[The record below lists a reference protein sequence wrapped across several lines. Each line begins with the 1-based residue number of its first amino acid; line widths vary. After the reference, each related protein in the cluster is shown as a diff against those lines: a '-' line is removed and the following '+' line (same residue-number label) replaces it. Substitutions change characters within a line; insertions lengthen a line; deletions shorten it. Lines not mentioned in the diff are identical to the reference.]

1 MLIVRFRMERKMI
14 SFIKNILNKK
24 PKTDAKSKCVF
35 DAADQVKLASK
46 LAKNKDFNGAIDA
59 LHEVYKNNGA
69 SESNLIK
76 ILPYYQKAGRYSEM
90 FAFCQDVAVPH
101 IERLSN
107 ETFSHKCEEI
117 EECFF
122 NLSISRLYEKMAM
135 CAEREGDDGGVEEYI
150 KQAKEHS
157 EEYKRLLLIGE
168 EIEWKREKVRM
179 LSTFGNDKQQWPD
192 SILNTY
198 GHQTYN
204 DYMKSEHNPVQ
215 RIQ

>member
-1 MLIVRFRMERKMI
+1 MI
-14 SFIKNILNKK
+14 SFIKKILNKK
-24 PKTDAKSKCVF
+24 SKADAERKCVF
-35 DAADQVKLASK
+35 DAGVQVKLASK

-90 FAFCQDVAVPH
+90 FAFCQNVAVPN
-101 IERLSN
+101 IEILNSKA
-107 ETFSHKCEEI
+107 FSHKCEELK
-117 EECFF
+117 ECFF
-122 NLSISRLYEKMAM
+122 NLSMSRLYGKMAL
-135 CAEREGDDGGVEEYI
+135 CAEREGADGEAEEYI
-150 KQAKEHS
+150 KQEKEYG
-157 EEYKRLLLIGE
+157 EEYERLLPIGE

-179 LSTFGNDKQQWPD
+179 LSTFGKDKQQWPD
-192 SILNTY
+192 FIRNTY

-204 DYMKSEHNPVQ
+204 DYIKSDHNPVQ